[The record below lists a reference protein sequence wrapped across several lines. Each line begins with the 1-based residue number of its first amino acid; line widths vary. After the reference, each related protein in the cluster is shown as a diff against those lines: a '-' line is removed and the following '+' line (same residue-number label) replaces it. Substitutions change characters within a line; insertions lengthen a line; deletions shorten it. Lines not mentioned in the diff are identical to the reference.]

1 MQLTCLENKIY
12 YNKIMNTKKAKIFLF
27 IALISF
33 AVLNFILFN
42 NAVAQSGGGTT
53 GGSNGGGAISL
64 PNPLSCE
71 DLGCVIE
78 KIISK
83 LVQLAIP
90 IVVIMVLIGGFQIM
104 TAGGNE
110 EKIKQ
115 GRSTIWWAVIGYAII
130 LLADGLVLIIKSVL
144 GAK

>member
-1 MQLTCLENKIY
+1 
-12 YNKIMNTKKAKIFLF
+12 MNTKKVKIFLF

-42 NAVAQSGGGTT
+42 NTVAQ
-53 GGSNGGGAISL
+53 NGGGAISL
-64 PNPLSCE
+64 PNPLSCQ
-71 DLGCVIE
+71 DFGCILTQ
-78 KIISK
+78 IISK

>member
-1 MQLTCLENKIY
+1 
-12 YNKIMNTKKAKIFLF
+12 MNTKKAKIFLF

-33 AVLNFILFN
+33 VVLNFILFN
-42 NAVAQSGGGTT
+42 NAVAQ
-53 GGSNGGGAISL
+53 NGGGAISL

-83 LVQLAIP
+83 LVELAIP

-104 TAGGNE
+104 IAGGNE
-110 EKIKQ
+110 EKVKQ

>member
-1 MQLTCLENKIY
+1 
-12 YNKIMNTKKAKIFLF
+12 MNTKKAKIFLF

-42 NAVAQSGGGTT
+42 NAVAQTGGGTT
-53 GGSNGGGAISL
+53 GGSGGGGAISL

-71 DLGCVIE
+71 DLGCVIK

-83 LVQLAIP
+83 LVELAIP

-110 EKIKQ
+110 EKVKQ

-130 LLADGLVLIIKSVL
+130 LLADGLVLIIESVL

>member
-1 MQLTCLENKIY
+1 
-12 YNKIMNTKKAKIFLF
+12 MNTKKAKIFLF

-33 AVLNFILFN
+33 VVLNFILFN
-42 NAVAQSGGGTT
+42 NAVAQ
-53 GGSNGGGAISL
+53 NGGGAISL

-83 LVQLAIP
+83 LVELAIP

-104 TAGGNE
+104 IAGGNE
-110 EKIKQ
+110 EKVKQ
-115 GRSTIWWAVIGYAII
+115 GKSTIWWAVIGYAII

>member
-1 MQLTCLENKIY
+1 
-12 YNKIMNTKKAKIFLF
+12 MNTKKTKIFLF
-27 IALISF
+27 ITLISF
-33 AVLNFILFN
+33 VVLNFIILN
-42 NAVAQSGGGTT
+42 NVLATT
-53 GGSNGGGAISL
+53 TELTL

-71 DLGCVIE
+71 DLRCVIE

-83 LVQLAIP
+83 LVELAIP

-115 GRSTIWWAVIGYAII
+115 GKSTIWWAVIGYAII